1 MHCSN
6 RIFRTPLL
14 LVVVAGC
21 CLCASYYSDTPADPG
36 EPLAV
41 TFNCEERWCN
51 ESWRGDRIL
60 RYNLSVAYE
69 HLSESQSQHSGPILD
84 CNGGQVSSNCVQEG
98 SGTALTEELVK
109 VVNRTLVGMEDLGP
123 EGIIATDNFNRLLGE
138 LEGSYIANQDKIW
151 QIKIPQ
157 NCQLWIVFEEFDVEP
172 TPNCEK
178 DYFSVQTS
186 KNQPDIKKYCR
197 TLESVTI
204 QRRRRA
210 QLWFHSD
217 SSIQRRGIFARYC
230 FRRISTNSSEQ
241 RQTMQLRCDCN
252 LGGSHTRRRRQLQN
266 QGMHVALQ
274 MLNCCLASRPSIVN
288 P

>member
-1 MHCSN
+1 
-6 RIFRTPLL
+6 
-14 LVVVAGC
+14 
-21 CLCASYYSDTPADPG
+21 
-36 EPLAV
+36 
-41 TFNCEERWCN
+41 
-51 ESWRGDRIL
+51 
-60 RYNLSVAYE
+60 
-69 HLSESQSQHSGPILD
+69 
-84 CNGGQVSSNCVQEG
+84 
-98 SGTALTEELVK
+98 
-109 VVNRTLVGMEDLGP
+109 MEDLGP